1 MYGENMVRWTAYKIH
16 PEEFLNNEVNNKT
29 LTIDGKRIHRVRLLG
44 NVKNVMVSS
53 ILSFELDGVVVKD
66 FEKKAEDVEEGDFL
80 DLIGRVGEYEGSKY
94 IALEV
99 YRKRNE
105 DKEKWKELRTLE
117 IEKTR
122 KYLKDEGDSAYN
134 NEGVGESSQIT
145 EEVLEDIYSNEEID
159 QKDIVLN
166 IINENDEISYEELL
180 KKTGMNEKELDKLL
194 EELIEDGE
202 IYEPKSGT
210 YKIL

>member
-1 MYGENMVRWTAYKIH
+1 MIRWTAYKIH
-16 PEEFLNNEVNNKT
+16 PEEFLNNEVNDKA
-29 LTIDGKRIHRVRLLG
+29 LIIDGKRIHRVRLLG
-44 NVKNVMVSS
+44 NVENVAVST
-53 ILSFELDGVVVKD
+53 IVSFELDGVIIKD
-66 FEKKAEDVEEGDFL
+66 FEKKAEDIEQGDFV
-80 DLIGRVGEYEGSKY
+80 DVIGRVGEYEGSKY
-94 IALEV
+94 VALEV
-99 YRKRNE
+99 YKKRNE

-122 KYLKDEGDSAYN
+122 KYLEDEESSNYEAKDE
-134 NEGVGESSQIT
+134 SSSIT
-145 EEVLEDIYSNEEID
+145 EEVLEDIYGDEEID

-180 KKTGMNEKELDKLL
+180 EKTGIDEKELDNIL

-210 YKIL
+210 YRIL

>member
-1 MYGENMVRWTAYKIH
+1 MVRWTAYKIY
-16 PEEFLNNEVNNKT
+16 PEEFLNNEVNNKA
-29 LTIDGKRIHRVRLLG
+29 LIIDGKKIHRVRLLG

-99 YRKRNE
+99 YKKRNE

-122 KYLKDEGDSAYN
+122 KYLKDEGDSSYN
-134 NEGVGESSQIT
+134 NEGGGESSQIT

-159 QKDIVLN
+159 QKDIVFN

-180 KKTGMNEKELDKLL
+180 KKTGMGEKELDKLL

-210 YKIL
+210 YRIL

>member
-1 MYGENMVRWTAYKIH
+1 MVRWTAYKIH
-16 PEEFLNNEVNNKT
+16 PEEFLNNEVNDKA
-29 LTIDGKRIHRVRLLG
+29 LIIDGKRIHRVRLLG
-44 NVKNVMVSS
+44 NVKNVAVST
-53 ILSFELDGVVVKD
+53 IVSFELDGVIVKD
-66 FEKKAEDVEEGDFL
+66 FEKKAEDIEQGDFV
-80 DLIGRVGEYEGSKY
+80 DVIGRIGEYEGSKY

-99 YRKRNE
+99 YKKRNE

-122 KYLKDEGDSAYN
+122 KYLEDEESSNYEAKDE
-134 NEGVGESSQIT
+134 SSSIT
-145 EEVLEDIYSNEEID
+145 EEVLEDIYGDEEID

-180 KKTGMNEKELDKLL
+180 EKTGMDEKDLDKIV

-202 IYEPKSGT
+202 IYEPKTGT
-210 YKIL
+210 YRIL

>member
-1 MYGENMVRWTAYKIH
+1 MIRWTAYKIH
-16 PEEFLNNEVNNKT
+16 PEEFLNNEVNDKA
-29 LTIDGKRIHRVRLLG
+29 LIIDGKRIHRVRLLG
-44 NVKNVMVSS
+44 NVENVAVST
-53 ILSFELDGVVVKD
+53 IVSFELDGVIIKD
-66 FEKKAEDVEEGDFL
+66 FEKKAEDIEQGDFV
-80 DLIGRVGEYEGSKY
+80 DVIGRVGEYEGSKY
-94 IALEV
+94 VALEV
-99 YRKRNE
+99 YKKRNE

-122 KYLKDEGDSAYN
+122 KYLEDE
-134 NEGVGESSQIT
+134 ESSNYETGDESSSIT
-145 EEVLEDIYSNEEID
+145 EEVLEDIYGDEGID

-180 KKTGMNEKELDKLL
+180 EKTGIDEKELDNIL

-210 YKIL
+210 YRIL

>member
-1 MYGENMVRWTAYKIH
+1 MIRWTAYKIH
-16 PEEFLNNEVNNKT
+16 PEEFLNNEVNDKA
-29 LTIDGKRIHRVRLLG
+29 LIIDGKRIHRVRLLG
-44 NVKNVMVSS
+44 NVKNVAVST
-53 ILSFELDGVVVKD
+53 IVSFELDGVIVKD
-66 FEKKAEDVEEGDFL
+66 FEKKAEDIEQGDFV
-80 DLIGRVGEYEGSKY
+80 DVIGRIGEYEGSKY

-99 YRKRNE
+99 YKKRNE

-122 KYLKDEGDSAYN
+122 KYLEDEESSNYEAKDE
-134 NEGVGESSQIT
+134 SSSIT
-145 EEVLEDIYSNEEID
+145 EEVLEDIYGDEEID

-180 KKTGMNEKELDKLL
+180 EKTGMDEKDLDKIV

-202 IYEPKSGT
+202 IYEPKTGT
-210 YKIL
+210 YRIL

>member
-1 MYGENMVRWTAYKIH
+1 MVRWTAYKIH
-16 PEEFLNNEVNNKT
+16 PEEFLNNEVNDKA
-29 LTIDGKRIHRVRLLG
+29 LIIDGKRIHRVRLLG
-44 NVKNVMVSS
+44 NVENVAVST
-53 ILSFELDGVVVKD
+53 IVSFELDGVIIKD
-66 FEKKAEDVEEGDFL
+66 FEKKAEDIEQGDFV
-80 DLIGRVGEYEGSKY
+80 DVIGRIGEYEGSKY

-99 YRKRNE
+99 YKKRNE

-122 KYLKDEGDSAYN
+122 KYLEDEESSNYEAKDE
-134 NEGVGESSQIT
+134 SSSIT
-145 EEVLEDIYSNEEID
+145 EEVLGDIYGDEEID

-180 KKTGMNEKELDKLL
+180 EKTGIDEKDLDKIV

-202 IYEPKSGT
+202 IYEPKTGT
-210 YKIL
+210 YRIL